1 MRAFISEIHDSTQ
14 GAVMAMSG
22 ASLALMVIALWGT
35 SSTGLIS
42 IAAFAMTACLA
53 WQIGWFARHRVVQLP
68 RRADAATDGVEAH
81 EARDDQSDHRL
92 GKSSRKSGRPTI

>member
-42 IAAFAMTACLA
+42 MAAFAMTACLA
-53 WQIGWFARHRVVQLP
+53 WQL
-68 RRADAATDGVEAH
+68 
-81 EARDDQSDHRL
+81 DDQSDHRF
-92 GKSSRKSGRPTI
+92 GTSSRKSGRPTI